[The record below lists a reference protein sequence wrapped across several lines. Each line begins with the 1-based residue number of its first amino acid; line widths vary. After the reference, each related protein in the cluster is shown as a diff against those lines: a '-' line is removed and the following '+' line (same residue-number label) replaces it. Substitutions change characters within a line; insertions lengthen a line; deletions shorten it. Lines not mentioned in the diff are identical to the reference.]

1 MTKDKQKEQ
10 DFKDKIDE
18 ILLAISANFASDELI
33 KSVFE
38 LEWQIDTSILSRID
52 PEFISYLGNFLD
64 QTAICI
70 NDLRQTYIDLVNKQ
84 DEEPW
89 CDED

>member
-10 DFKDKIDE
+10 DFKDKIDK
-18 ILLAISANFASDELI
+18 ILLAISANFASGELI

-38 LEWQIDTSILSRID
+38 LEWQIDTSILSRVD

-70 NDLRQTYIDLVNKQ
+70 NDLRQTYIDLVDKQ
-84 DEEPW
+84 DEESW